1 MSGPIAEEIKKR
13 RTFAIISHPDAGKTT
28 LSEKLLLYGQAI
40 QKAGIVTTKSNRSHT
55 VSDWM
60 EIEQS
65 RGISITSSALQ
76 FDWQGIRYNL
86 LDTPG
91 HGDFSEDTYRTLMAV
106 DSAIMLI
113 DSVKGVEPQT
123 IKLFKVC
130 RERGIPI
137 FTFINKMDRPGKNP
151 FNLLE
156 EVEEVLGILAVP
168 ITWPIGEPGDFKGVY
183 VRDTGQAM
191 LYERTAGGQWEAPVS
206 CGSLNG
212 PEMKNLINNE
222 DYERI
227 TEDMELVEEILHPFD
242 LESFLEGELTPVF
255 FGCAINNFGI
265 DHFLE
270 TFTQLAPVPAKLK
283 TLQGELL
290 APERKEFSA
299 FVYKVQANMNPNHRD
314 RMAFIRIATGI
325 FEKNMTV
332 RHQRT
337 GKKIK
342 LSYSYRLF
350 GQKREIIEE
359 AFPGDIVG
367 LVNPGIFRVGDLLLT
382 GPPLEIP
389 PFPRFAPEMFVRV
402 YLNDQGQGKSFRK
415 GIEQLGEE
423 GVVQVFLDKKQSG
436 NLPVL
441 AAVGQLQLEVFR
453 DRMGTEYNCE
463 CRLEPLD
470 FTCSRW
476 MSREMEN
483 DSNVSFKIMHDELD
497 RPVALFRNEWHM
509 NQCISK
515 EKDLEFFSHPPE

>member
-1 MSGPIAEEIKKR
+1 MREEIKRR

-40 QKAGIVTTKSNRSHT
+40 LKAGIVTTKTNRSYT

-60 EIEQS
+60 DIEQN
-65 RGISITSSALQ
+65 RGISISSSALQ
-76 FDWQGIRYNL
+76 FDFNGVRYNL

-113 DSVKGVEPQT
+113 DCVKGVEPQT

-151 FNLLE
+151 FDLLE

-168 ITWPIGEPGDFKGVY
+168 MTWPIGEPGQFKGVY
-183 VRDTGQAM
+183 DRTAGRAM
-191 LYERTAGGQWEAPVS
+191 LYERTAGGQWKAPVAG
-206 CGSLNG
+206 GSLAS
-212 PEMKNLINNE
+212 PEIRGLMSSA
-222 DYERI
+222 DFSRI
-227 TEDMELVEEILHPFD
+227 QEDMELVDGALHPFD
-242 LESFLEGELTPVF
+242 LESFKEGELTPVF

-270 TFTQLAPVPAKLK
+270 SFTKLAPPPAPME
-283 TLQGELL
+283 TAQGEKID
-290 APERKEFSA
+290 PERKEFAA
-299 FVYKVQANMNPNHRD
+299 FVYKVQANMNPQHRD
-314 RMAFIRIATGI
+314 RMAFIRVATGK

-332 RHQRT
+332 RHQRS
-337 GKKIK
+337 GKKVK

-350 GQKREIIEE
+350 GQKRETVEQ

-367 LVNPGIFRVGDLLLT
+367 LVNPGIYKVGDLLTT
-382 GPPLEIP
+382 GQSIDIP
-389 PFPRFAPEMFVRV
+389 NFPRFAPELFSRV
-402 YLNDQGQGKSFRK
+402 YLTDQSQNKSFRK

-423 GVVQVFLDKKQSG
+423 GVVQILTDRKKSG

-453 DRMGTEYNCE
+453 ERMSKEYRCD
-463 CRLEPLD
+463 CRIEPLEY
-470 FTCSRW
+470 TCSRW
-476 MSREMEN
+476 IIGPLKDEAMYT
-483 DSNVSFKIMHDELD
+483 FKIMHDELD
-497 RPVALFRNEWHM
+497 RPMGLFRNEWHL
-509 NQCISK
+509 NQCIAK
-515 EKDLEFFSHPPE
+515 EDDLTFLAHPPT